1 MAATFVTTL
10 PQRQLQMIYGS
21 VVVSVFVAPV
31 ANFYTGTV
39 VVTADVGFGFI
50 ASRAVREVMRRTA
63 DLSIVESCDDT
74 DDDDD
79 TDQDSNEWQYN
90 RRMTESACIRPVW
103 HRFAARHHCTV
114 SAYHIMVILCT
125 GLLVSLWCISHVI
138 VFGLQLSLLLT
149 TMVIRHTHVKLE
161 PCPL

>member
-79 TDQDSNEWQYN
+79 TDQDSNE
-90 RRMTESACIRPVW
+90 
-103 HRFAARHHCTV
+103 
-114 SAYHIMVILCT
+114 
-125 GLLVSLWCISHVI
+125 
-138 VFGLQLSLLLT
+138 
-149 TMVIRHTHVKLE
+149 
-161 PCPL
+161 